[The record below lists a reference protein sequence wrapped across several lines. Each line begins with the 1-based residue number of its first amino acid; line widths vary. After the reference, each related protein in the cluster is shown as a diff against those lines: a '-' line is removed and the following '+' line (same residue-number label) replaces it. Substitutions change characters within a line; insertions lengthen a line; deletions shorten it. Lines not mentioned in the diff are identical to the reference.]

1 MLFDSLSEKIQNTF
15 KKLKGKGKLTE
26 KDVEAALREIR
37 IALLE
42 ADVNFKVV
50 KKLVASVKERAIGH
64 EVLESLT
71 PAQQVIKIVREEL
84 TAMLEQEENKIN
96 LSTSHSPSVVLLAG
110 LQGAGKTTTA
120 VKLANYLHGKGNN
133 PLLAAAD
140 LQRPGAVEQLQIY
153 AGEASLPVY
162 TEGSSSLEI
171 SQNAVDYARGKGHD
185 LVIVDTTGRL
195 HVVEELMDELNNL
208 KETLNPEEVVLVVD
222 SMTGQDAVNI
232 AEDFNRKVGLTGVI
246 LTKLDGDTRGG
257 AALSVKSVTG
267 CPIKFVGMG
276 EKMDALEPFHPDRMV
291 KRILGMGDVLSF
303 IEKAEASM
311 DKEKTVE
318 LEKKLRN
325 QEFTL
330 EDFKE
335 QLVQVKK
342 MGSLEEI
349 MEMLP
354 DGAGIPKEVKELS
367 LGEEQL
373 VVTEAIINSMTK
385 EERIKPDIINS
396 SRRKRIAK
404 GSGTTVQD
412 VNRLLKQ
419 FNQMNKMMKKMGN
432 MDKKKAK
439 KMKGMKG
446 FPFMQ

>member
-1 MLFDSLSEKIQNTF
+1 MFDSLQEKLQDTF

-26 KDVEAALREIR
+26 KDVELALREIR

-50 KKLVASVKERAIGH
+50 KKLVNAVKERAIGH
-64 EVLESLT
+64 EVLESLS

-84 TAMLEQEENKIN
+84 TGMLEQEESQVKI
-96 LSTSHSPSVVLLAG
+96 STSRSPSIVLLAG

-120 VKLANYLHGKGNN
+120 VKLANHIHGKGHN

-140 LQRPGAVEQLQIY
+140 LQRPGAVEQLQVY
-153 AGEASLPVY
+153 ANNASLPVY
-162 TEGSSSLEI
+162 TQGDTPLKI
-171 SQNAVDYARGKGHD
+171 CQNAVDYARDKGHD
-185 LVIVDTTGRL
+185 LLVVDTTGRL
-195 HVVEELMDELNNL
+195 HVVDELMEELIDL
-208 KETLNPEEVVLVVD
+208 KKALQPEEVILVVD
-222 SMTGQDAVNI
+222 AMTGQDAVNI
-232 AEDFNRKVGLTGVI
+232 SEEFNQKVGLTGVI

-276 EKMDALEPFHPDRMV
+276 EKMEALEPFQPERMV

-303 IEKAEASM
+303 IEKAEATM
-311 DKEKTVE
+311 DKEKTAE
-318 LEKKLRN
+318 LEKKLKN

-330 EDFKE
+330 EDFQE
-335 QLVQVKK
+335 QLVQIKK

-354 DGAGIPKEVKELS
+354 QGAGMPKEVKELS
-367 LGEEQL
+367 LGDKQL
-373 VVTEAIINSMTK
+373 TITEAIINSMTR
-385 EERIKPDIINS
+385 EERLKPEIINS
-396 SRRKRIAK
+396 SRRKRIAG

-419 FNQMNKMMKKMGN
+419 FNQMKKMMKKMGG
-432 MDKKKAK
+432 MDKKSAK
-439 KMKGMKG
+439 KMKGMKKKG
-446 FPFMQ
+446 FPFS